1 MIWGGDPSNKSIYN
15 NSNKNINGIMG
26 NSNGI
31 RLNR

>member
-1 MIWGGDPSNKSIYN
+1 MIWGGDPSNKSIY